1 MYDFGRKETGEM
13 TYESFKRNSQKEYL
27 GFCEQKG
34 YVYSITLDAGKYAV
48 VALRNGQV
56 TVLITYT
63 VQTSPIFR

>member
-1 MYDFGRKETGEM
+1 M

-34 YVYSITLDAGKYAV
+34 FIYSATLDAGKYAV

-56 TVLITYT
+56 TVLISYT

>member
-1 MYDFGRKETGEM
+1 M
-13 TYESFKRNSQKEYL
+13 TYESFRRNSQKEYL

-34 YVYSITLDAGKYAV
+34 YIYSVTLDAGKCAV

-63 VQTSPIFR
+63 VQTSPVFR

>member
-1 MYDFGRKETGEM
+1 M

-34 YVYSITLDAGKYAV
+34 YIYSVTLDAGKYAV

>member
-1 MYDFGRKETGEM
+1 M
-13 TYESFKRNSQKEYL
+13 TYESFRSNSQKEYL
-27 GFCEQKG
+27 GFCKQKG
-34 YVYSITLDAGKYAV
+34 YIYSVTLDAGKYAV